1 LRSLIPLCSFRQ
13 RRRVQSVL
21 EAIRAKHSEAIELLA
36 LPQEDC
42 DRIKAVVESDL
53 SDIRVLLKAVHLMRH
68 EDAKMRELVSGF
80 GEVWSSQ
87 ILCALLNQ
95 NTDGSRFCF
104 LNARRVL
111 IVDDPP
117 EGEV

>member
-1 LRSLIPLCSFRQ
+1 
-13 RRRVQSVL
+13 
-21 EAIRAKHSEAIELLA
+21 
-36 LPQEDC
+36 
-42 DRIKAVVESDL
+42 
-53 SDIRVLLKAVHLMRH
+53 MRH

-87 ILCALLNQ
+87 VLCALLNQ
-95 NTDGSRFCF
+95 NSEGRRFCF

-117 EGEV
+117 EGEVRTCLGRRGCRGKK

>member
-1 LRSLIPLCSFRQ
+1 
-13 RRRVQSVL
+13 
-21 EAIRAKHSEAIELLA
+21 
-36 LPQEDC
+36 
-42 DRIKAVVESDL
+42 
-53 SDIRVLLKAVHLMRH
+53 MRH
-68 EDAKMRELVSGF
+68 EDSKMRELVSGF

-95 NTDGSRFCF
+95 NTEGRRFCF

-117 EGEV
+117 EGEVGTNWLLGVAEKISRGLLCFFVQTEKSTIRKEGMSS